1 VAITAAIAALALY
14 LGAWAFDTKRYSTHQ
29 TRLRH
34 LVERGA
40 LLDQVT
46 RGLEDEGSPLLG
58 APRSREELEH
68 FARERGRTKA
78 PEILEKGN
86 RWPATRV
93 FLASDMIYFIYFDDG
108 GVMKDFTCIGR

>member
-1 VAITAAIAALALY
+1 MAITAAIAALALY
-14 LGAWAFDTKRYSTHQ
+14 LGAWAFDTKRYSTHE

-58 APRSREELEH
+58 SPRSRQDLERI
-68 FARERGRTKA
+68 AKERGGLRA
-78 PEILEKGN
+78 AEVLEKGN
-86 RWPATRV
+86 RWPSTRV
-93 FLASDMIYFIYFDDG
+93 FLASDMIYFIYFDDA
-108 GVMKDFTCIGR
+108 GVMRDFTCVGR